1 MTFVT
6 RLCRLHDVLT
16 SAAAGLA
23 GVGLILIVAAYVY
36 EVITRYF
43 FDSPTAWVSDFVSYA
58 LAATVFLALP
68 KVTRDKGHVAVTV
81 LVDALPVRLA
91 DVLYVALSGLGF
103 ASLAFASW
111 VSLQENIRQ
120 YQKGIETLA
129 IVAIPQWWVSGFIT
143 FGLLLSSLYV
153 LRYALPSHRVTTNAL
168 SSIADQ

>member
-1 MTFVT
+1 MTLVKK
-6 RLCRLHDVLT
+6 LCQLHDFMT
-16 SAAAGLA
+16 SMAAALA
-23 GVGLILIVAAYVY
+23 GVGLIFIVSAYVY
-36 EVITRYF
+36 EVVTRYV

-58 LAATVFLALP
+58 LGVTVFLALP

-81 LVDALPVRLA
+81 LVDALPSRMA
-91 DVLYVALSGLGF
+91 DGIYLVLSSLGF

-111 VSLQENIRQ
+111 ISLQENIRQ

-153 LRYALPSHRVTTNAL
+153 LRYASPSHRVSTHATSPVAEP
-168 SSIADQ
+168 